1 MAQRFTQASAD
12 RTARRHDLD
21 ALRGIGAMLVVLAHC
36 ALVFSPWTEVVQ
48 ISPQHKL
55 FSELV
60 WFLNPW
66 LMPLFML
73 LAGAS
78 AFFALRRRTDA
89 QYLRERAGLLLT
101 LLVGVFVFVIPS
113 VYIMRATEGKFQGSL
128 LSFYPHYLEG
138 IQPAGNFTL
147 LHLWFLAYVVVYT
160 LITLPLFRYLQG
172 TQGRALTGRLAELSG
187 RRGGLLLMALPLVV
201 LQLGFAGRFP
211 DSEFPVIVNDGF
223 RFFTLLYFF
232 ICGYIFISDER
243 FARRAHYSGARCL
256 SWRWPGPL
264 ICSRSPGP
272 TASTPGRTS
281 RSATRGPTSPTTQPS
296 S

>member
-55 FSELV
+55 FSELA
-60 WFLNPW
+60 WFLDPW

-89 QYLRERAGLLLT
+89 QYLRAAAPACCFT

-128 LSFYPHYLEG
+128 LSFYPHYFEG

-147 LHLWFLAYVVVYT
+147 LHLWFLA
-160 LITLPLFRYLQG
+160 
-172 TQGRALTGRLAELSG
+172 
-187 RRGGLLLMALPLVV
+187 
-201 LQLGFAGRFP
+201 
-211 DSEFPVIVNDGF
+211 
-223 RFFTLLYFF
+223 
-232 ICGYIFISDER
+232 
-243 FARRAHYSGARCL
+243 
-256 SWRWPGPL
+256 
-264 ICSRSPGP
+264 
-272 TASTPGRTS
+272 
-281 RSATRGPTSPTTQPS
+281 
-296 S
+296 